1 MIQQE
6 IHFVVSI
13 VMTMF
18 QGTKDNIINMTKTIH
33 EYKDHIEILK
43 EELDYAQRQN
53 GDHPTKS
60 FNLDGFKKCALEIQD
75 DIYQAHQCLY
85 LYIQQL
91 QIYSIIFNKFMGE
104 GQNMKNQ
111 IELVKKTIE

>member
-1 MIQQE
+1 LDSYIFDPKTKQVNNQVTRKIKETNNVEDLVTKEAFFWMIQQE

-43 EELDYAQRQN
+43 EELDYAQR
-53 GDHPTKS
+53 
-60 FNLDGFKKCALEIQD
+60 
-75 DIYQAHQCLY
+75 
-85 LYIQQL
+85 
-91 QIYSIIFNKFMGE
+91 
-104 GQNMKNQ
+104 
-111 IELVKKTIE
+111 